1 MATGIDTLF
10 ELGLLVLVI
19 PFFRCLIND
28 VQKQVVDKFMPG
40 IADSEFRTLT
50 DKVFEAGYS
59 LLRLLTKR

>member
-40 IADSEFRTLT
+40 IADSEFRTLI
-50 DKVFEAGYS
+50 DRKSVV
-59 LLRLLTKR
+59 